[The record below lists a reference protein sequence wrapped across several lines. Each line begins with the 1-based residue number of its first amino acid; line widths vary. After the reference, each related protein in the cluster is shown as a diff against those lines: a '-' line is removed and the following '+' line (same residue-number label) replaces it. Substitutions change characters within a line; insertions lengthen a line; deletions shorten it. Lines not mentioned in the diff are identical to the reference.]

1 VSLTNYDP
9 NDSDCG
15 EDNVD
20 KIDLNLE
27 GAFEKVSTPMKT
39 KQSSMCKLSRFNNN
53 TLSYLSPATKQLHQD
68 IADTSPANIRSL
80 TSDSIALS
88 RKNMLNNIDYMI
100 DYGEL
105 TKNPNA
111 AQIFSDMEKSIAL
124 YKLKLQELTFSPP
137 RTPTKKGGIEFA
149 GFTGKKKKPA
159 KRLKGHCL

>member
-1 VSLTNYDP
+1 LTNYDP

-15 EDNVD
+15 EDNVN

-27 GAFEKVSTPMKT
+27 GAFEKVSTPMT
-39 KQSSMCKLSRFNNN
+39 SKQTTMCELSRYNNN

-105 TKNPNA
+105 TANPNA
-111 AQIFSDMEKSIAL
+111 AKIFSDMEKSIAL
-124 YKLKLQELTFSPP
+124 YKLKLQELSLSPP
-137 RTPTKKGGIEFA
+137 RTPTKKGQIEFA
-149 GFTGKKKKPA
+149 GFMGKKQKPA
-159 KRLKGHCL
+159 KRLKGYCL